1 MSHIDFLTFWSQKSQ
16 MPLLQIKTNTGCLSQ
31 SLRSELQSKAAT
43 VLSEEIGKSLDF
55 VMVIIET
62 GKDIYF
68 AGSAEPAC
76 YMEIKNVG
84 TLPAE
89 KTEKI
94 SQRLCLLAEDK
105 LLINPDR
112 CFLEYQ
118 ESPRHLWGWNAKTFA
133 S

>member
-1 MSHIDFLTFWSQKSQ
+1 
-16 MPLLQIKTNTGCLSQ
+16 MPLLQIKTTAASLPQ
-31 SLRSELQSKAAT
+31 ALRSELQSKAAAI
-43 VLSEEIGKSLDF
+43 LAEEIGKSLDF

-68 AGSAEPAC
+68 AGITEPAC

-84 TLPAE
+84 PLPAE
-89 KTEKI
+89 TTGEI
-94 SQRLCLLAEDK
+94 SQRLSLLIQDK

-112 CFLEYQ
+112 CFLEFQ
-118 ESPRHLWGWNAKTFA
+118 ESSRHLWGWNAKTFA

>member
-1 MSHIDFLTFWSQKSQ
+1 
-16 MPLLQIKTNTGCLSQ
+16 MPLLQIKTNTGSV
-31 SLRSELQSKAAT
+31 SPDLRSELQAKTAAI
-43 VLSEEIGKSLDF
+43 LAEEIGKSLDF

-68 AGSAEPAC
+68 AGRAEPAC

-89 KTEKI
+89 TTEKI
-94 SQRLCLLAEDK
+94 SQRLSLLIKDK
-105 LLINPDR
+105 LSVNPNR
-112 CFLEYQ
+112 CFLEFQ
-118 ESPRHLWGWNAKTFA
+118 ESSRHHWGWNAKTFA

>member
-1 MSHIDFLTFWSQKSQ
+1 ML
-16 MPLLQIKTNTGCLSQ
+16 LLQIKTNTESFPQ
-31 SLRSELQSKAAT
+31 PLRSEIQSKAAS

-68 AGSAEPAC
+68 AGSTEPAC

-84 TLPAE
+84 SLAVE
-89 KTEKI
+89 KTDKI

-105 LLINPDR
+105 LLINPER
-112 CFLEYQ
+112 CFLEFQ